1 MAIKIPSSKIYDNQH
16 TLYKNFI
23 SEVNAQEKEL
33 ELEKRFDEPILTVN
47 EIFEDDS
54 RFSFVKKAND
64 YATNDLGTHFMYI
77 ESALSSFIDGP
88 NAHKAVSTDGL
99 KITTKIDETAENI
112 ESVYVLKE
120 RTYSWL
126 KDDGQP
132 DYESNHPQTANNVP
146 PTENSLTGWN
156 KYEENVTQLDSIPD
170 VIFADTGYIN
180 DAVRIPR
187 VEYSYDESYIIVDR
201 ISESVGSFYTTV
213 IRKAKTES
221 VSGYGYIADSGNHE
235 WFSLSY
241 STIELQTLNYSVYG
255 NQSVYSVKGET
266 RTFGDG
272 SDYYEMPSNELFQMT
287 TKFSGVPITEVNA
300 NSLANDFRNGK
311 ETYELLCS
319 VKEYYNEDGTLAI
332 STKGQ
337 VVGKTK
343 MLFDIGDEV
352 IPYKPTAAG
361 DKPISY
367 KKDGKTPK
375 TFIVVGVTPIF
386 DGAVWQRLNLVE
398 KSSGY
403 EFLFP
408 EVEETVVTGCS
419 GLILVNTDKTA
430 TYTLEG
436 VKRVMY
442 GDKLIEEASYIDIE
456 SIDEKNSVWRIAS
469 FSYDSSTKTGTLTL
483 TTAAVAQNSDW
494 LDEVTTPYVPSKEYE
509 FFVLK

>member
-33 ELEKRFDEPILTVN
+33 ELEKRFDEPVLTVSEN
-47 EIFEDDS
+47 FEDDS
-54 RFSFVKKAND
+54 RFSFVKEASD

-88 NAHKAVSTDGL
+88 NAHKAVSNDGL
-99 KITTKIDETAENI
+99 KIITKIDETADDI

-120 RTYSWL
+120 RKYTWL
-126 KDDGQP
+126 KDNGQP
-132 DYESNHPQTANNVP
+132 DYESNHPQTTNNIP
-146 PTENSLTGWN
+146 PPENSLTGWN
-156 KYEENVTQLDSIPD
+156 KYEENVTQLVSIPD

-187 VEYSYDESYIIVDR
+187 IEYSYGESYIIVDR
-201 ISESVGSFYTTV
+201 TSESVGSFYTTV

-221 VSGYGYIADSGNHE
+221 VSGYGYIANSGNHE

-241 STIELQTLNYSVYG
+241 STIELQTLNYSVNG
-255 NQSVYSVKGET
+255 NQSIYNVKGKT

-272 SDYYEMPSNELFQMT
+272 SDYYEMPSNELFQKT
-287 TKFSGVPITEVNA
+287 TKLSGVPITEATA
-300 NSLANDFRNGK
+300 NSFVKDFRNGK

-337 VVGKTK
+337 VCGKTK
-343 MLFDIGDEV
+343 MLFEIGDEV
-352 IPYKPTAAG
+352 IPYKPTVAG

-367 KKDGKTPK
+367 KKGGKTPK

-386 DGAVWQRLNLVE
+386 DGAVWQRLNLIE
-398 KSSGY
+398 KTIESVTVQTPEIKEEDYIDTGNIGTPFVVTKENKYYLGNSVDHVFYNGKEITSNTTGIEYLTVGPTTALVMALLKDGNLVLSITASGIAKTEFQSKSY
-403 EFLFP
+403 EF
-408 EVEETVVTGCS
+408 
-419 GLILVNTDKTA
+419 
-430 TYTLEG
+430 
-436 VKRVMY
+436 
-442 GDKLIEEASYIDIE
+442 
-456 SIDEKNSVWRIAS
+456 
-469 FSYDSSTKTGTLTL
+469 
-483 TTAAVAQNSDW
+483 
-494 LDEVTTPYVPSKEYE
+494 
-509 FFVLK
+509 VLS

>member
-23 SEVNAQEKEL
+23 SEVTAQEKEL
-33 ELEKRFDEPILTVN
+33 ELEKRFDEPVLTVN
-47 EIFEDDS
+47 ETFEDDS
-54 RFSFVKKAND
+54 RFSFVKEASD

-88 NAHKAVSTDGL
+88 NAHKAVSPDGL
-99 KITTKIDETAENI
+99 KIITKIDETAGTENI

-120 RTYSWL
+120 RKYSWL

-146 PTENSLTGWN
+146 PLESSLTGWN

-170 VIFADTGYIN
+170 VVFADTGYID

-187 VEYSYDESYIIVDR
+187 VEYSYGESYIIVDR

-221 VSGYGYIADSGNHE
+221 VTGYGYIADSGNHE
-235 WFSLSY
+235 WFSLNY

-255 NQSVYSVKGET
+255 NQSVYSVKGGT

-272 SDYYEMPSNELFQMT
+272 TDYYEMPSNELFQMT

-300 NSLANDFRNGK
+300 NSLVKDFRNGK

-337 VVGKTK
+337 VGEKTK

-386 DGAVWQRLNLVE
+386 DGAVWQRLNLIE
-398 KSSGY
+398 K
-403 EFLFP
+403 
-408 EVEETVVTGCS
+408 T
-419 GLILVNTDKTA
+419 
-430 TYTLEG
+430 
-436 VKRVMY
+436 
-442 GDKLIEEASYIDIE
+442 IE
-456 SIDEKNSVWRIAS
+456 SIMVQSPEIKEEDYIDTGNINSPFVVTKENKYYLGDSVGRVFYNNKEIT
-469 FSYDSSTKTGTLTL
+469 SSTTFIESLTVGP
-483 TTAAVAQNSDW
+483 TTASVMVLLKDGYLVLSITAGGSAKT
-494 LDEVTTPYVPSKEYE
+494 EFPSKSYE
-509 FFVLK
+509 FILS

>member
-54 RFSFVKKAND
+54 RFSFVKKTND
-64 YATNDLGTHFMYI
+64 YNTDDGGFNFMYI

-88 NAHKAVSTDGL
+88 NAHKAVSNDGL
-99 KITTKIDETAENI
+99 KIITKVDETADNI
-112 ESVYVLKE
+112 ELVYVLKE
-120 RTYSWL
+120 RKYSWL
-126 KDDGQP
+126 KDDGYP
-132 DYESNHPQTANNVP
+132 DFESNHPQTVNNVP
-146 PTENSLTGWN
+146 PHENSLTGWN

-170 VIFADTGYIN
+170 VTFADTGYI
-180 DAVRIPR
+180 DYVRIPR
-187 VEYSYDESYIIVDR
+187 VDNSYDELYKIVDR
-201 ISESVGSFYTTV
+201 ISESVGAFYTT
-213 IRKAKTES
+213 IIKKAKTEN

-235 WFSLSY
+235 WFFLKY
-241 STIELQTLNYSVYG
+241 ATIEIQTLNYSVYG
-255 NQSVYSVKGET
+255 NQSVYNVKGET

-287 TKFSGVPITEVNA
+287 TKLSSVPITEINA
-300 NSLANDFRNGK
+300 NNLIKDFRNGK

-332 STKGQ
+332 STKGE
-337 VVGKTK
+337 VGGKTK

-419 GLILVNTDKTA
+419 GMILVNTSKTA

-436 VKRVMY
+436 VKKVMY
-442 GDKLIEEASYIDIE
+442 GDKLIGE
-456 SIDEKNSVWRIAS
+456 SIIIDYSDDVLRTAS

-483 TTAAVAQNSDW
+483 TTAAVAENPSFE
-494 LDEVTTPYVPSKEYE
+494 DEVTTPYVPAKEYE

>member
-23 SEVNAQEKEL
+23 DKVDAKESYL
-33 ELEKRFDEPILTVN
+33 DFKKTFDTTVLSYQQDFAEMDEPIFKSETKENRYGADGNVSVCRYVNATLTLLS
-47 EIFEDDS
+47 DS
-54 RFSFVKKAND
+54 
-64 YATNDLGTHFMYI
+64 
-77 ESALSSFIDGP
+77 SSTP
-88 NAHKAVSTDGL
+88 
-99 KITTKIDETAENI
+99 
-112 ESVYVLKE
+112 
-120 RTYSWL
+120 
-126 KDDGQP
+126 
-132 DYESNHPQTANNVP
+132 
-146 PTENSLTGWN
+146 
-156 KYEENVTQLDSIPD
+156 
-170 VIFADTGYIN
+170 
-180 DAVRIPR
+180 
-187 VEYSYDESYIIVDR
+187 IVDENGKKT
-201 ISESVGSFYTTV
+201 IVG
-213 IRKAKTES
+213 
-221 VSGYGYIADSGNHE
+221 
-235 WFSLSY
+235 
-241 STIELQTLNYSVYG
+241 
-255 NQSVYSVKGET
+255 VKGEGNNSEEVDSSFSGVLIT
-266 RTFGDG
+266 KTYSNHGGVLITTSSFSVPTEDELRKIIQLEPNILEEDISEVPYELGFEPNTTAGETNVNFGKLETLWVGTPDGNVKGEIKNKRVAATVRTGSGEVTSNWEYQWKVITYKEYIPKNYSFSISGDTEEYENKSITKKFGDG
-272 SDYYEMPSNELFQMT
+272 SDYYEMPSNELFQTT
-287 TKFSGVPITEVNA
+287 TKTSGVPITEINA
-300 NSLANDFRNGK
+300 NKLIKDFRNGK

-337 VVGKTK
+337 VGGKTK

-436 VKRVMY
+436 VKRAMY
-442 GDKLIEEASYIDIE
+442 GDKLIETDTLIGIE
-456 SIDEKNSVWRIAS
+456 RNVLRRAS
-469 FSYDSSTKTGTLTL
+469 FSYDSSSNEGTLTL
-483 TTAAVAQNSDW
+483 TTSSTVSN
-494 LDEVTTPYVPSKEYE
+494 LNGLNIVTTPYAPAKEYE

>member
-54 RFSFVKKAND
+54 RFSFVKKTND
-64 YATNDLGTHFMYI
+64 YATDDLGYNFMYI
-77 ESALSSFIDGP
+77 ESALSSFVDGP
-88 NAHKAVSTDGL
+88 NAHKAVSNDGL
-99 KITTKIDETAENI
+99 KIITKVDETADNI
-112 ESVYVLKE
+112 ELVYVLKE
-120 RTYSWL
+120 RKYSWL
-126 KDDGQP
+126 KDDGNP
-132 DYESNHPQTANNVP
+132 DFESNHPQTVNNVP

-156 KYEENVTQLDSIPD
+156 KYEESVTQLDSIPD
-170 VIFADTGYIN
+170 TTFADTGYI
-180 DAVRIPR
+180 DYVRIPR
-187 VEYSYDESYIIVDR
+187 VDNSYDAEAYIIVDR

-213 IRKAKTES
+213 IKKAKTEN

-235 WFSLSY
+235 WFFLKY
-241 STIELQTLNYSVYG
+241 ATIELQTLNYSVYG
-255 NQSVYSVKGET
+255 NQSVYNVKGET

-272 SDYYEMPSNELFQMT
+272 SDYYEMPSNELFQKA
-287 TKFSGVPITEVNA
+287 TKLSGVPITEVNA
-300 NSLANDFRNGK
+300 NSLVNGFHNGK

-337 VVGKTK
+337 VGGKTK

-352 IPYKPTAAG
+352 IPYKPTLAG

-419 GLILVNTDKTA
+419 GLILVNTDVTA

-442 GDKLIEEASYIDIE
+442 GDRLIETDTLIGIE
-456 SIDEKNSVWRIAS
+456 RNVLRRAS
-469 FSYDSSTKTGTLTL
+469 FSYDSYSKEGTLTL
-483 TTAAVAQNSDW
+483 TTSSTVSN
-494 LDEVTTPYVPSKEYE
+494 LDGLNIVTTPYAPAKEYE

>member
-23 SEVNAQEKEL
+23 DKV
-33 ELEKRFDEPILTVN
+33 
-47 EIFEDDS
+47 
-54 RFSFVKKAND
+54 
-64 YATNDLGTHFMYI
+64 
-77 ESALSSFIDGP
+77 
-88 NAHKAVSTDGL
+88 
-99 KITTKIDETAENI
+99 
-112 ESVYVLKE
+112 
-120 RTYSWL
+120 
-126 KDDGQP
+126 
-132 DYESNHPQTANNVP
+132 
-146 PTENSLTGWN
+146 
-156 KYEENVTQLDSIPD
+156 
-170 VIFADTGYIN
+170 
-180 DAVRIPR
+180 DAK
-187 VEYSYDESYIIVDR
+187 ESYLDFKKTFDT
-201 ISESVGSFYTTV
+201 SV
-213 IRKAKTES
+213 
-221 VSGYGYIADSGNHE
+221 
-235 WFSLSY
+235 LSY
-241 STIELQTLNYSVYG
+241 SQDFSELEEPIFSEETKTGTHNVNNGVGMVYYVNAKLTTLDDYISEKKTSSDGKKKILNVKSEEIQHSYSGLLRRKEYVFSSYGDNMPSTNTFVPPSEDELLTISTPAEPRETDIESIPFNYGFVDGTAASAANVNFGDLERIWTQDGDDIVGVEITSKRVALSGTKASGQLKNDGKYYWQVVTFEEYIPKSYTLTVTGDIEEYENKNST
-255 NQSVYSVKGET
+255 K
-266 RTFGDG
+266 TFGDG
-272 SDYYEMPSNELFQMT
+272 SDYYEMPSNELFQAT
-287 TKFSGVPITEVNA
+287 TKLKGIPITEVNA
-300 NSLANDFRNGK
+300 NSLVKDFRNGK

-337 VVGKTK
+337 VGGKTK

-442 GDKLIEEASYIDIE
+442 GDKLIEEVTYID
-456 SIDEKNSVWRIAS
+456 SGDSVWRIAS

-483 TTAAVAQNSDW
+483 TTSSIVSN
-494 LDEVTTPYVPSKEYE
+494 LDGLNTVTTPYVPAKEYE